1 MSQLN
6 QAQREALDH
15 LLPAVPVISEL
26 AALFSQ
32 RSEELYLVGGSVR
45 DALLGKLG
53 NDLDFTT
60 SARPEVTSALLAKW
74 ADNVWEIGKEYGT
87 ISANKLVDG
96 HEWLIEITTFRADS
110 YRADSRK
117 PQVSYGECVEDDLV
131 RRDFTV
137 NAMALDVTNPTVD
150 TWRFVDPYGGLDD
163 LADQVLRTPSRPQLS
178 FSDDP
183 LRMMRAAR
191 FASQLGFVL
200 AEETAAAL
208 PRMAERISIISIER
222 IRDELSK
229 LLLTDNPRLGLNILV
244 DSGIADIVLPE
255 LPQMKQA
262 ADEHQRH
269 KDVYQHSLTVLE
281 QAIALEKARDYV
293 DGKPNPNHRPD
304 LVVRLAALLHDIGKP
319 ATRKFEGGK
328 VTFHH
333 HDLVGAKMAR
343 KRLMALRYSKEITKA
358 VCQLIEQH
366 LRFHGYAEGSSG
378 GASSGWSDSAVRRY
392 VRDAGDQL
400 ERLHILTRSDCTT
413 RNQRKADRLRRAYDE
428 LEYRIDE
435 LTRQEELDAI
445 RPELDGNQIM
455 AILDLKPGPE
465 VGQAYRYL
473 LERRMQSGPMGEQQ
487 AKEALL
493 EWWANR

>member
-1 MSQLN
+1 MSDVNPL
-6 QAQREALDH
+6 ASAALGH

-26 AALFSQ
+26 GALFAGCGEQ
-32 RSEELYLVGGSVR
+32 LYLVGGSVR
-45 DALLGKLG
+45 DALRGTLG

-60 SARPEVTSALLAKW
+60 SARPESIAALLADW
-74 ADNVWEIGKEYGT
+74 ADNVWEIGKKYGT
-87 ISANKLVDG
+87 ISANRIVDG
-96 HEWLIEITTFRADS
+96 REWLIEITTFRADA
-110 YRADSRK
+110 YDAESRK
-117 PQVSYGECVEDDLV
+117 PEVSYGDSVEEDLV

-137 NAMALDVTNPTVD
+137 NAMALEVTTGAVD
-150 TWRFVDPYGGLDD
+150 QWRFVDPHHGLDD
-163 LADQVLRTPSRPQLS
+163 LADQLLRTPSRPEIS

-191 FASQLGFVL
+191 FAAQLGFVL
-200 AEETAAAL
+200 APETAAAL
-208 PRMAERISIISIER
+208 PEMAERIRIVSAER
-222 IRDELSK
+222 VRDELNK
-229 LLLTDNPRLGLNILV
+229 LLLSDNPRPGLDILV

-255 LPQMKQA
+255 LPGMKLA
-262 ADEHQRH
+262 TDEHRRH

-281 QAIALEKARDYV
+281 QAIALEKARDYRN
-293 DGKPNPNHRPD
+293 GKPNPDHQPD

-319 ATRKFEGGK
+319 ATRRFEGGK

-333 HDLVGAKMAR
+333 HDVVGAKMAR
-343 KRLMALRYSKEITKA
+343 KRMTELRYSRETIRA

-378 GASSGWSDSAVRRY
+378 GASCGWSDAAVRRY

-435 LTRQEELDAI
+435 LARQEELDAI
-445 RPELDGNQIM
+445 RPDLDGNQIM
-455 AILDLKPGPE
+455 EILGLKPGRE
-465 VGQAYRYL
+465 VGEAYRYL
-473 LERRMQSGPMGEQQ
+473 LDQRMESGPMSPER
-487 AKEALL
+487 AREVLL
-493 EWWANR
+493 EWWHSR